1 MTTIHQRVNQDNVH
15 ERVSTVER
23 LQSRWN
29 SGSRVIVD
37 KPPSQP
43 LNLRQ
48 MSRKPSHG
56 SVKKSY
62 RCHKD
67 LVMCHS
73 RRENTVGRLQQIN
86 SMWTS
91 SSGVITDS
99 PPLQPLSRRES
110 AVGKLQTNGSQAS
123 FDTASCQVLIPHRTI
138 ERPSRVSALEHP
150 GAMKNYDIFEDAI
163 RTRCILNHCI
173 LNMSRMHLSHTA
185 SRTGIRLNCTASP
198 GA

>member
-1 MTTIHQRVNQDNVH
+1 MNTIHQCVNQDNVH
-15 ERVSTVER
+15 ERESTVER

-29 SGSRVIVD
+29 SGSRVVD

-48 MSRKPSHG
+48 MSRRKPCRG

-62 RCHKD
+62 RYHKD
-67 LVMCHS
+67 LVMGHS
-73 RRENTVGRLQQIN
+73 RRENEVGRLRQSN
-86 SMWTS
+86 SKWTS

-110 AVGKLQTNGSQAS
+110 AVGKLQKDAS
-123 FDTASCQVLIPHRTI
+123 FDTASSQALIPHRMI
-138 ERPSRVSALEHP
+138 ERPSRVSVLKHS
-150 GAMKNYDIFEDAI
+150 GTMKHYDMFEDAI
-163 RTRCILNHCI
+163 LI

-185 SRTGIRLNCTASP
+185 SRTGTRLNCTTSP